1 MINPID
7 NPEAYFKFLIGAL
20 ESPGVVVAT
29 DGFDAEWKW
38 DEKAGKGTK
47 KASVTHTGQKLSS
60 GTFTCALWLPDHFD
74 YWETYV
80 RVIGYDTDKRAA
92 SAHKLYYPTV
102 SATGVRDVVT
112 TKCTSPVHAGKGL
125 YKVSFSFTEWVP
137 APKKNATVT
146 PAGPKPVGQGA
157 LAGGFAGALAGISG
171 GGDPI
176 ADAQQAQIA
185 ALLAEARKP

>member
-20 ESPGVVVAT
+20 ESPGVVVST

-38 DEKAGKGTK
+38 DEKKGKGTK
-47 KASVTHTGQKLSS
+47 KASVTHTGQQLAA
-60 GTFTCALWLPDHFD
+60 GTFTCELWLAEHFD

-80 RVIGYDTDKRAA
+80 KVIGYDTDKKPAA
-92 SAHKLYYPTV
+92 AHKLYYPTV
-102 SATGVRDVVT
+102 SALGVRDVVT
-112 TKCTSPVHAGKGL
+112 GKCTPPKHVGKGK
-125 YKVSFSFTEWVP
+125 YQVTFAFKEWVP
-137 APKKNATVT
+137 EPKKNATVT

-157 LAGGFAGALAGISG
+157 LAGGFGGALAGISG

-185 ALLAEARKP
+185 ALLAAAKNP